1 MVKRLGQLENAIW
14 IPNWVLIGF
23 VAIYLIIAWA
33 TAKRVQSLV
42 EADPKT
48 TSRIAH
54 LELLLQ
60 RYPTDMAH
68 TLELARL
75 YQDVGEFPWSY
86 HALLTAEKTWSKD
99 PVWRLLLGLAYL
111 DLGKNDDSLRVLK
124 QAKERCKETSC
135 SSNIRTKLDIFT
147 RLAELFIERK
157 IDSRKHAIAAERALR
172 EILKPVEVDP
182 DKMRPKAPATPE
194 ATDPNKPRG

>member
-1 MVKRLGQLENAIW
+1 MW

-23 VAIYLIIAWA
+23 VAICLINAWA
-33 TAKRVQSLV
+33 TAKQVQPLV
-42 EADPKT
+42 QADPAT

-54 LELLLQ
+54 LELLLLRQ
-60 RYPTDMAH
+60 PTNMAH

-86 HALLTAEKTWSKD
+86 HALLTAEKTWSQD

-111 DLGKNDDSLRVLK
+111 DLGKNDDSARVLK

-135 SSNIRTKLDIFT
+135 SFNISTKLDIFT

-157 IDSRKHAIAAERALR
+157 IDSRKHSLAAEKALR
-172 EILKPVEVDP
+172 ELLKPVEVDP

-194 ATDPNKPRG
+194 ATEPKKPRG

>member
-1 MVKRLGQLENAIW
+1 MR
-14 IPNWVLIGF
+14 IPNLVFIGF
-23 VAIYLIIAWA
+23 VGICLINAWA
-33 TAKRVQSLV
+33 TAKQVQPLV
-42 EADPKT
+42 QADHAT
-48 TSRIAH
+48 ASRIAQ
-54 LELLLQ
+54 LELWLQ
-60 RYPTDMAH
+60 RHPSNMAH

-75 YQDVGEFPWSY
+75 YQEVGEFPWSY

-111 DLGKNDDSLRVLK
+111 DLGKNDDSVRVLK
-124 QAKERCKETSC
+124 QAKQRCKETSC
-135 SSNIRTKLDIFT
+135 TYNIRTKLDIFT

-157 IDSRKHAIAAERALR
+157 IDSRKHSIAAERALR

-194 ATDPNKPRG
+194 ATDPKKPRG